1 MDDIQ
6 YLEAWDGTKHLVTEF
21 GDLVGL
27 VRDYIG
33 DEFADYAIY
42 WQKAAE
48 EAMEELEE
56 DRDEYKR
63 SLESEQD
70 DQRRLLCDIWEEAE
84 AMEDLLSA
92 SRLDRKKL
100 LEACRGIWKMCNE
113 VL

>member
-33 DEFADYAIY
+33 DEFGDYAIY
-42 WQKAAE
+42 WQRTAE
-48 EAMEELEE
+48 EAIEELEE
-56 DRDEYKR
+56 DRDDYKR
-63 SLESEQD
+63 ALEEGQD
-70 DQRRLLCDIWEEAE
+70 DQRRLLCDIREEAE
-84 AMEDLLSA
+84 AMENLLSA

-100 LEACRGIWKMCNE
+100 LEACKGIWKMCND